1 MLNVFLS
8 FRQAY
13 ETRAEFS
20 RQSSS
25 LAGINTRMAGVISKS
40 YTLRILAVDI
50 QFIDTMPGINNI
62 LSMIK
67 TRRRRDAIIIGV
79 VVAVCLL
86 SLLSYM
92 SR

>member
-1 MLNVFLS
+1 
-8 FRQAY
+8 
-13 ETRAEFS
+13 
-20 RQSSS
+20 
-25 LAGINTRMAGVISKS
+25 MAGVISKS